1 MRLFKYLL
9 LIAVFVLHSVAGAAD
24 SVHTCCG
31 GGMDDCTVVQCAA
44 MGCMGQQLPAL
55 TAPPSP
61 VLPVMKQP
69 APHGVIQAP
78 LPAPVQEIWCPPD

>member
-1 MRLFKYLL
+1 MRLFKYFL
-9 LIAVFVLHSVAGAAD
+9 LIAVFVLHSVAGAAA

-44 MGCMGQQLPAL
+44 MGCMAQQPPAHLARPLPAL
-55 TAPPSP
+55 P
-61 VLPVMKQP
+61 LLKQP
-69 APHGVIQAP
+69 APDGAVQAP